1 MKRAMWMLTEV
12 AISLGSIGVAY
23 ATPTIINIDAR
34 TNTIVNPVQVF
45 FEAGTYTLDPIG
57 VADGGLYNALSFG
70 PGQGPGRYR
79 SWDWWY
85 AMESPELG
93 TVIVEG
99 EGGPSFDYEMDAFA
113 SAVSATFTLSADAIV
128 KFYIT
133 DGPGGYQWAGDNIG
147 GMSLLVNAQS
157 HPIPAPGA
165 IFLGTLGAG
174 LVGWL
179 RRRRAI

>member
-1 MKRAMWMLTEV
+1 MRREIVLSGVVTLLALV
-12 AISLGSIGVAY
+12 GVSLA
-23 ATPTIINIDAR
+23 APTTINIDAR
-34 TNTIVNPVQVF
+34 TNTIVNPLQVF
-45 FEAGTYTLDPIG
+45 FGAGTYTLDPIG
-57 VADGGLYNALSFG
+57 VADGGLYNALSYG

-79 SWDWWY
+79 SWEWWY

-93 TVIVEG
+93 TVMVEG

-147 GMSLLVNAQS
+147 GMSLRVNAQS
-157 HPIPAPGA
+157 ETTPAPGA
-165 IFLGTLGAG
+165 ILLGTVGMG
-174 LVGWL
+174 LVAWL
-179 RRRRAI
+179 RRRKAI